1 MFRPLHTA
9 TASLGAAPYF
19 ATLAKRAG
27 VAAHQPRLYV
37 FSGVSGHLAR
47 AGVDQLATEL
57 GLRVHRIDLSRV
69 TGRFIGETE
78 KTLARA
84 FAAALSRNAI
94 LFFDEADAIF
104 GKRSEVREA
113 HDRYANGEVA
123 YLLQRLE
130 VYAGA
135 AALATR
141 SPTPPRLSLKRRS
154 VIVTRWPP

>member
-9 TASLGAAPYF
+9 ASLGTTPYF
-19 ATLAKRAG
+19 ATLAMRAG

-47 AGVDQLATEL
+47 AGVDHLAAEL
-57 GLRVHRIDLSRV
+57 GLKVHRIDLSRV
-69 TGRFIGETE
+69 TSRFIGETE
-78 KTLARA
+78 KNLARA
-84 FAAALSRNAI
+84 FAAAPSRNAI

-104 GKRSEVREA
+104 GKRSEVRDA
-113 HDRYANGEVA
+113 HDRYANLEVA
-123 YLLQRLE
+123 HLLQRLE
-130 VYAGA
+130 AYAGP

-141 SPTPPRLSLKRRS
+141 SPAPPRLSLKRRR